1 VTNTE
6 GAVAG
11 IVLAAGLA
19 ERMGRAKQLLPFAG
33 TTLLNAALAN
43 AAASRLDRVIL
54 VLGAY
59 AEEVEASLEAS
70 RAEVVHNPHYRRGN
84 MASLRVGIEAA
95 GDAAAVM
102 HLLGDMP
109 HVGPPIIDRLL
120 DVWESRHPWVAVS
133 EYRDR
138 VGHPFLYSRAATEE
152 IARLEGRKAVW
163 RFLAAA
169 PHRAVEQ
176 VAFDLPFPVDVD
188 TPQDY
193 ERAVTRSETPPLP
206 Q

>member
-1 VTNTE
+1 MTDTSGDV
-6 GAVAG
+6 VG

-19 ERMGRAKQLLPFAG
+19 ERMGRPKQLLAFGA

-43 AAASRLDRVIL
+43 AAASRLDRVVV

-59 AEEVEASLEAS
+59 AEEVEASLEPT
-70 RAEVVHNPHYRRGN
+70 RAEIVHNAAYRAGN
-84 MASLRVGIEAA
+84 MASLRVGVEAA

-102 HLLGDMP
+102 HLLGDML

-120 DVWESRHPWVAVS
+120 GVWQARHPWVVVS
-133 EYRDR
+133 DYRGR

-152 IARLEGRKAVW
+152 IAELEGPKAVW

-169 PHRAVEQ
+169 SPGRVER
-176 VAFDLPFPVDVD
+176 VSFDLPFPVDVD
-188 TPQDY
+188 TPEDY
-193 ERAVTRSETPPLP
+193 ERAVIRSEGEAPP
-206 Q
+206 